1 MLLHRILSP
10 LHHRYRD
17 WLDERL
23 NPEFVQKLLSLP
35 TRQNEYGYD
44 SFGFNR
50 DEAKIAVLLVQYMYR
65 YYFRAQAY
73 GTEHIPPGRVLLI
86 ANHSGQ
92 LPFDGMVIT
101 GSLLFDMDPPRVARS
116 MIERYVPSL
125 PYVSFI
131 LNRWGQV
138 VGTPENCIR
147 LLDDEEVVLV
157 FPEGVGGISK
167 PFSKRYQLQKF
178 GHGFMRLALES
189 RCPIVPVAVIGAEE
203 QAPAFNVEPL
213 AKLFRAP
220 AFPVVPFPPFLPIVP
235 LPVRYRLYFGP
246 PMTIDADPD
255 LDDEEIAPLVAEVRS
270 TIQSMIHLGLKERRH
285 VFW

>member
-10 LHHRYRD
+10 LHRRYRD
-17 WLDERL
+17 WLDRRL

-50 DEAKIAVLLVQYMYR
+50 DEAKIAVLIVQYIYR

-101 GSLLFDMDPPRVARS
+101 GSLLFNMDPPRVARS

-167 PFSKRYQLQKF
+167 PFSKRYQLQNF

-189 RCPIVPVAVIGAEE
+189 HCPIVPVAVIGAEE

-220 AFPVVPFPPFLPIVP
+220 AFPVMPFPPFLPIVP

-246 PMTIDADPD
+246 PMTFDADPD